1 MASDRENSHYGY
13 RLFVTCFSATSRGG
27 IADNNPGILCRS
39 PVKKSDRHCQ
49 KAPVGILLTDFLFIP
64 AAPLCR

>member
-1 MASDRENSHYGY
+1 
-13 RLFVTCFSATSRGG
+13 
-27 IADNNPGILCRS
+27 
-39 PVKKSDRHCQ
+39 VKKSDRHCQ

>member
-1 MASDRENSHYGY
+1 MASDHENSHQDY
-13 RLFVTCFSATSRGG
+13 RLSVTYFSAANRGG
-27 IADNNPGILCRS
+27 VADYNPGILCRS